1 MSIPVPLHGFGSG
14 GAPLNFNVAGGLTQ
28 PADPKE
34 NTIWVRTSTNVSSW
48 TLAASAPSQPESGMV
63 WIEISLSGVNAF
75 NALKKN
81 GIVLCPASAWQYLSG
96 EWTELTAKIY
106 QGGVWETWFT
116 YLYNKGD
123 EFTDLTGG
131 WNAYAYKTST
141 SGSTATK
148 PTVTKGSTS
157 IKIAFSSSSTSAG
170 ALFTEKTVDLTNIA
184 TLEIDVIDVGS
195 AADTVFLGIT
205 ADKKNN
211 YSPPARKTIYEK
223 GTAIL
228 DVSEF
233 TGYYYVYVSMQGASK
248 NHVEFDS
255 IRMR

>member
-14 GAPLNFNVAGGLTQ
+14 GAPLNFNVVGGLTQ

-48 TLAASAPSQPESGMV
+48 TLASTAPSSPESGMV
-63 WIEISLSGVNAF
+63 WIEISLPGTRVF

-81 GIVLCPASAWQYLSG
+81 GIMLCPVSAWQYLSG
-96 EWTELTAKIY
+96 KWTELTAKIY
-106 QGGVWETWFT
+106 QGGVWKTWFT
-116 YLYNKGD
+116 YLYDKGD
-123 EFTDLTGG
+123 ECTALTGG

-157 IKIAFSSSSTSAG
+157 IKIAFSSSGTRAG

-184 TLEIDVIDVGS
+184 TLEIDVIDVDS
-195 AADTVFLGIT
+195 KADTVFLGIT

-211 YSPPARKTIYEK
+211 YSPTARKTIYEK

-233 TGYYYVYVSMQGASK
+233 TGSYYVYVSMQGAST